1 MLLRYINCRLNLVG
15 KKLGDVEIANY
26 SQGDSNEFDVLY
38 VNATVTLKLNRALWI
53 KDKTN
58 MSNEQY
64 RQFRKELNINSP
76 SIYRLV
82 RYQHELNRS
91 LNIKRM
97 STGYYMDS
105 MDLIKD
111 KIEHLIKKHIIKIL
125 FLIEQYL
132 LIKEANGFDSIY
144 PAGSEIINPY
154 TNKSCPISLKITF
167 DCDPLIVWDD
177 GDETEPGI
185 APDIVSFSTI
195 TDKSCEV
202 S

>member
-1 MLLRYINCRLNLVG
+1 MVTHKTNMLLRYINCRLNLVG

-64 RQFRKELNINSP
+64 RQFRKELNTNSP

-111 KIEHLIKKHIIKIL
+111 KIEHLIKKHIIKTGDVI
-125 FLIEQYL
+125 YL
-132 LIKEANGFDSIY
+132 KLSQDGTGLSRNTKIVNFVLN
-144 PAGSEIINPY
+144 IINEGRKAATAECCY
-154 TNKSCPISLKITF
+154 PIG
-167 DCDPLIVWDD
+167 VVR
-177 GDETEPGI
+177 PGLGEQ
-185 APDIVSFSTI
+185 VE
-195 TDKSCEV
+195 KRSCEERLKEDLE
-202 S
+202 